1 MREQIKQLALVLLIK
16 HGYRGVSFGDLADAL
31 KTTRANIHYHFGNK
45 EGLVEEVL
53 DEYVDVTSAQLHSI
67 WTKSDVTLFD
77 KINSTVEYSRKRYLK
92 FNPRGHA
99 GHPWSLI
106 SRMRQDSDALTPRG
120 RAALQRFGKNLFG
133 SIVFAI
139 EDAKTRGEFDT
150 SMPTDDVALQL
161 VSIANSAGPITQDAG
176 NFDRLEQLY
185 LAFARIITHAYGKGA
200 QAQSSDDSPKR
211 LQAPSKSGA
220 PVATTRASRRNV
232 A

>member
-1 MREQIKQLALVLLIK
+1 MLE
-16 HGYRGVSFGDLADAL
+16 D
-31 KTTRANIHYHFGNK
+31 
-45 EGLVEEVL
+45 
-53 DEYVDVTSAQLHSI
+53 YVNVTSAQLHAI
-67 WTKSDVTLFD
+67 WTKSDVPLFE

-106 SRMRQDSDALTPRG
+106 SRMRQDSDALTPLG

-139 EDAKTRGEFDT
+139 EGAKDRGEFDA

-185 LAFARIITHAYGKGA
+185 LAFARIITHAYGTA
-200 QAQSSDDSPKR
+200 ARISVSSGGRKR
-211 LQAPSKSGA
+211 FLASSKARPSAATRSGD
-220 PVATTRASRRNV
+220 AT
-232 A
+232 